1 MVQIQSYTFTPV
13 GTPISIVAM
22 PNVALMP
29 ALWPMVKKWC
39 THTVNDRT
47 AIAIVASTSDE

>member
-1 MVQIQSYTFTPV
+1 MVQIQSYIFTPV

-29 ALWPMVKKWC
+29 ALCPMVKKWC
-39 THTVNDRT
+39 TQTVNDKK